1 MRISFSFGLNQSGE
15 LPRLIS
21 NTVISSKL
29 TPCCHSRV
37 KPGIHLTRT
46 NGFTGVDPDLID
58 ISGDRANIH

>member
-1 MRISFSFGLNQSGE
+1 MRISLSFGLNQSGE

-21 NTVISSKL
+21 NPMITSTL
-29 TPCCHSRV
+29 TPFCHSRV

-58 ISGDRANIH
+58 FTGDRARTH